1 METRFITLIGAA
13 IPSFFSPLQHTSAA
27 AQNQLRRK
35 STDVADSCWF
45 PAYDGQQGQ
54 SSRWSSPAAGP
65 TVLGRASSGLRVS
78 PRYAEDVF
86 RRRSADAPELPD
98 EAPQSSPA
106 ADEAAERASMT
117 QGKGRPTPKRS
128 EAERRRRQ
136 PYTAP
141 ADRKAAGQQSRD
153 RDRTTRARR
162 TEAMRRG
169 ENWAL
174 PRKDQGPVRAL
185 ARDYVDSRRS
195 ISEYYMFGVLVL
207 VALVFVPG
215 LRKSPVLDYA
225 VLVLLAVIVVESVIT
240 GGRVIKL
247 ANQRFPG
254 ENTRGVRLYAA
265 FRGTQLRR
273 LRMPAPRV
281 KPGDKI

>member
-1 METRFITLIGAA
+1 
-13 IPSFFSPLQHTSAA
+13 
-27 AQNQLRRK
+27 
-35 STDVADSCWF
+35 
-45 PAYDGQQGQ
+45 
-54 SSRWSSPAAGP
+54 
-65 TVLGRASSGLRVS
+65 
-78 PRYAEDVF
+78 VF

-98 EAPQSSPA
+98 QAPESSPTT
-106 ADEAAERASMT
+106 DEAADRAGVT

-153 RDRTTRARR
+153 RDRAERR
-162 TEAMRRG
+162 RRMEAMRRG

-185 ARDYVDSRRS
+185 ARDYVDSKRT
-195 ISEYYMFGVLVL
+195 ISEYYMIAVVVLLVL
-207 VALVFVPG
+207 VFIPSLRKSGATDYAVGLVFV
-215 LRKSPVLDYA
+215 
-225 VLVLLAVIVVESVIT
+225 VIVVESVIT

-247 ANQRFPG
+247 AHQRFPG
-254 ENTRGVRLYAA
+254 ESTRGVLWYAA
-265 FRGTQLRR
+265 FRSTQLRR
-273 LRMPAPRV
+273 LRQPVPRV

>member
-1 METRFITLIGAA
+1 
-13 IPSFFSPLQHTSAA
+13 
-27 AQNQLRRK
+27 
-35 STDVADSCWF
+35 
-45 PAYDGQQGQ
+45 
-54 SSRWSSPAAGP
+54 
-65 TVLGRASSGLRVS
+65 
-78 PRYAEDVF
+78 VF

-98 EAPQSSPA
+98 QDSQSSPA
-106 ADEAAERASMT
+106 TDEAAERASMT

-136 PYTAP
+136 PYSAP
-141 ADRKAAGQQSRD
+141 ADRKAAGQQSRG
-153 RDRTTRARR
+153 RDRAARARR

-185 ARDYVDSRRS
+185 ARDYVDSKRS

-207 VALVFVPG
+207 VVLLFLPA
-215 LRKSPVLDYA
+215 LRKSAVIDYA
-225 VLVLLAVIVVESVIT
+225 VLLLLAVIITESVIT

-247 ANQRFPG
+247 ASQRFPG
-254 ENTRGVRLYAA
+254 ESTRGIRMYAA
-265 FRGTQLRR
+265 IRGTQLRR

>member
-1 METRFITLIGAA
+1 
-13 IPSFFSPLQHTSAA
+13 
-27 AQNQLRRK
+27 
-35 STDVADSCWF
+35 
-45 PAYDGQQGQ
+45 
-54 SSRWSSPAAGP
+54 
-65 TVLGRASSGLRVS
+65 
-78 PRYAEDVF
+78 VF

-98 EAPQSSPA
+98 QDRQSSPA
-106 ADEAAERASMT
+106 TGEADERAGMT

-141 ADRKAAGQQSRD
+141 ADRKAASQQSRD
-153 RDRTTRARR
+153 RDRASRARR
-162 TEAMRRG
+162 VEAMKRG

-185 ARDYVDSRRS
+185 ARDYVDSKRS
-195 ISEYYMFGVLVL
+195 ISEYYMFGVLLLVVL
-207 VALVFVPG
+207 LFVPA
-215 LRKSPVLDYA
+215 LRKSAVIDYA
-225 VLVLLAVIVVESVIT
+225 VLLMLAVIVVESVIT

-254 ENTRGVRLYAA
+254 ESTRGIRIYAA
-265 FRGTQLRR
+265 IRGTQLRR